1 MKPIKL
7 ISLLSAF
14 AVILV
19 LTLSLVGC
27 TNTHPHPHPNVET
40 KPTEHRLEGYLGATN
55 PLVEVKIDGCEYL
68 YGPWGNATVL
78 THKGNCNNP
87 IHSKGGRY
95 TEWNN

>member
-7 ISLLSAF
+7 ISLLAAL

-27 TNTHPHPHPNVET
+27 TNPQPNVET
-40 KPTEHRLEGYLGATN
+40 KPTGYKLEGYIGATD
-55 PLVEVKIDGCEYL
+55 PLVEVKIDGCDYL
-68 YGPWGNATVL
+68 YGPWGNATIL
-78 THKGNCNNP
+78 THKGNCKNP
-87 IHSKGGRY
+87 IHPKGGRY